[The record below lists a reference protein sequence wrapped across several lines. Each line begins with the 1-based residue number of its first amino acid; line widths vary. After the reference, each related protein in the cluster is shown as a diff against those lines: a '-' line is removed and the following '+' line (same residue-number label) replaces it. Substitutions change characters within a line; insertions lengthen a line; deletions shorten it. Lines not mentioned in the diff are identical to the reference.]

1 MAPASLA
8 IAAQIWGVGTWIY
21 IFVDCILM
29 ELGRSMEPFHDQNLT
44 NWQWLGFAGIGI
56 GLLLLEGIRAFQMS
70 FAPLLI
76 RRSCELQGTSP
87 CWQLILAPFFVAGL
101 ISATPKR
108 LCKSWLLVA
117 ILIPGLALSVP
128 HLPYPWRQATSVRL
142 SPNREQRHRDTLHLN
157 SRILI

>member
-1 MAPASLA
+1 
-8 IAAQIWGVGTWIY
+8 
-21 IFVDCILM
+21 
-29 ELGRSMEPFHDQNLT
+29 MEPFHDQNLT

-128 HLPYPWRQATSVRL
+128 HLPYPWRQAVDFGVVLGLGWGTASVLFFWLRGL
-142 SPNREQRHRDTLHLN
+142 VWGRWPEVNPDMPSKPASARIQEPLNEQQA
-157 SRILI
+157 